1 MEQFN
6 KQIKVGAKNK
16 RFQFT
21 RINNMDG
28 VKFFITTTDEKQKP
42 LSFSM
47 KKNKTGEWSLF
58 PGSVRWLYDIKT
70 ELADAIIEAQPA

>member
-6 KQIKVGAKNK
+6 KEIKVGTRNR

-21 RINNMDG
+21 RIHNIDG
-28 VKFFITTTDEKQKP
+28 DKFFITTTDEKQKP

-58 PGSVRWLYDIKT
+58 PGSLRWLYDIKT
-70 ELADAIIEAQPA
+70 ELADAILEAQPA